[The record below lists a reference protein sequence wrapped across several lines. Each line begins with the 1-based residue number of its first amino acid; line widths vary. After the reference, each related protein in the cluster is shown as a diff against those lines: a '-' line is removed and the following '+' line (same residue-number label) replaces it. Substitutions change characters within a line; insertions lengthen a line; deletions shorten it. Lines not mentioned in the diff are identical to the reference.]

1 MDYERG
7 QACVLRLVGLVELL
21 AFGAV
26 FMPCASMAGWH
37 QWLGLGDLADAPA
50 VEAVMRQVSF
60 TYGLHGVGLLVMASN
75 VTRYRPLVIM
85 GAIGY
90 LTYGVAFLST
100 DMHLG
105 MPSVWV
111 VGNGG
116 SCLLIGTLL
125 AALLW
130 ADQRRLAQL

>member
-1 MDYERG
+1 M
-7 QACVLRLVGLVELL
+7 

-26 FMPCASMAGWH
+26 FMPRESMAGWH
-37 QWLGLGDLADAPA
+37 AWLGLGDLAQAPA
-50 VEAVMRQVSF
+50 IEAVMRQVSF
-60 TYGLHGVGLLVMASN
+60 TYGLHGIVLMVMAAN
-75 VTRYRPLVIM
+75 VVRYRPLVVLS
-85 GAIGY
+85 ALGY
-90 LTYGVAFLST
+90 LVYGAAFLFT

-105 MPSVWV
+105 MPRLWV

-130 ADQRRLAQL
+130 AQHQRERDV